1 MIKKLPGRPKKF
13 TNSQTMAVQLEACT
27 YSKLDKMS
35 HEYSLREG
43 RVISKGDLIRTA
55 ITGFIQ
61 STQSKSEVDL
71 DG

>member
-13 TNSQTMAVQLEACT
+13 TTSQTMAVQLEACT

-43 RVISKGDLIRTA
+43 RVISKGDLIRA
-55 ITGFIQ
+55 ALTGFFQ
-61 STQSKSEVDL
+61 AEHNKGKADQN
-71 DG
+71 G